1 MKKFLLFIA
10 ATALAGTTYA
20 QSISFKKDWGQILSV
35 QKAPYVKH
43 LMTQRRHNAPARV
56 TESQTADDIIYSVEG
71 EERSYYRKTTAYFVA
86 AGSVQQ
92 ARMEGS
98 ACNVVLGYENKVYVY
113 NPITQ
118 YDTYSYIVGQR
129 DGDTITFHTPQIV
142 DVQYNEDYTE
152 STNIYATKFRKKKL
166 SATTY
171 TFVADSINTDLKY
184 VIKGDSISLVGG
196 DSIML
201 ALANAEGTWGGY
213 GNAGDVLRK
222 FTDTTVEVPADAE
235 ELTYAMKCSDGTGK
249 GVSVVFKDNDIYI
262 KGIASAHPDSWVK
275 GNVVGSTITIPSMQY
290 LGLNETYGYYFY
302 LAGAKKKEVYDPSDD
317 VTYIEYELVPN
328 ITMTLDEKSRTFKTD
343 LSLLYNAGNGML
355 SYDAAYDSPEFSPFN
370 DVATTPATPIIST
383 YMEYNEDVG
392 YGGLV
397 FTLPTEDVN
406 GNWINPEKMK
416 YIIYGDDKAY
426 EFTTD
431 LYTGIEENMT
441 EVPYSFTDDLD
452 FVLQDGEHIIF
463 LYEGGY
469 SKMGV
474 QSVYYGGDERTVS
487 PIVYQ
492 TSDGIKVKTTAPV
505 STEFYDLQGRR
516 LNNPTSGLTI
526 MKAIYADG
534 SVKTIKYIAK

>member
-1 MKKFLLFIA
+1 MKKFLLLIA

-20 QSISFKKDWGQILSV
+20 QSITFKKDWGQILSV
-35 QKAPYVKH
+35 QKAPNVKH
-43 LMTQRRHNAPARV
+43 LMAPHRHNAPARV
-56 TESQTADDIIYSVEG
+56 TESQTADDIIYSAEG

-92 ARMEGS
+92 AKMEGS
-98 ACNVVLGYENKVYVY
+98 ACNIVLGDENKVYVY

-166 SATTY
+166 SATSY

-222 FTDTTVEVPADAE
+222 FTDTTIEVPADAE

-275 GNVVGSTITIPSMQY
+275 GNIVGSTITIPAMQY

-302 LAGAKKKEVYDPSDD
+302 LAGAKRKEVYDPSDD

-370 DVATTPATPIIST
+370 DVATTPVTPIIST
-383 YMEYNEDVG
+383 YMEYNEDAG
-392 YGGLV
+392 YGGLI

-441 EVPYSFTDDLD
+441 EIPYSFTDDLD
-452 FVLQDGEHIIF
+452 FTLQDGEHIVY
-463 LYEGGY
+463 LYEGGF

-474 QSVYYGGDERTVS
+474 QSVYYGGGERTVS

-492 TSDGIKVKTTAPV
+492 TSDGIKVKTSVPV
-505 STEFYDLQGRR
+505 TTEFYDLQGRR
-516 LNNPTSGLTI
+516 LTNPTLGLTI

>member
-1 MKKFLLFIA
+1 MKKFLLLIA

-20 QSISFKKDWGQILSV
+20 QSITFKKDWGQILSV

-56 TESQTADDIIYSVEG
+56 TESQTADDIIYSAEG
-71 EERSYYRKTTAYFVA
+71 EKRSYYRKTTAYFVA

-92 ARMEGS
+92 AKMEGS
-98 ACNVVLGYENKVYVY
+98 ACNIVLGDENKVYVY

-166 SATTY
+166 SATSY
-171 TFVADSINTDLKY
+171 TFVADSVNTDLKY

-275 GNVVGSTITIPSMQY
+275 GNIVGSTITIPSMQY

-302 LAGAKKKEVYDPSDD
+302 LAGAKRKEVYDPSDD

-343 LSLLYNAGNGML
+343 LSLLYNAGKGML

-383 YMEYNEDVG
+383 YMEYNEDAG
-392 YGGLV
+392 YGGLI

-431 LYTGIEENMT
+431 LYTSIEENMT
-441 EVPYSFTDDLD
+441 EIPYSFTDDLD
-452 FVLQDGEHIIF
+452 FTLQDGEHIVY
-463 LYEGGY
+463 LYEGGF

-474 QSVYYGGDERTVS
+474 QSVYYGGGERTVS

-492 TSDGIKVKTTAPV
+492 TSDGIKVKTSVPV
-505 STEFYDLQGRR
+505 TTEFYDLQGRR
-516 LNNPTSGLTI
+516 LTNPTLGLTI

>member
-1 MKKFLLFIA
+1 MKKFLLLIA

-20 QSISFKKDWGQILSV
+20 QSITFKKDWGQILSV
-35 QKAPYVKH
+35 QKAPNVKH
-43 LMTQRRHNAPARV
+43 LMAPHRHNAPARV
-56 TESQTADDIIYSVEG
+56 TESQTADDIIYSAEG

-98 ACNVVLGYENKVYVY
+98 ACNVVLGDENKVYVY

-118 YDTYSYIVGQR
+118 YDTYSYIVGQC

-166 SATTY
+166 SATSY

-275 GNVVGSTITIPSMQY
+275 GNIVGSTITIPSMQY

-302 LAGAKKKEVYDPSDD
+302 LAGAKRKEVYDPSDD

-328 ITMTLDEKSRTFKTD
+328 ITMTLEEKSRTFKTD
-343 LSLLYNAGNGML
+343 LSLLYNAGNGIL

-383 YMEYNEDVG
+383 YMEYNEDAG
-392 YGGLV
+392 YGGLI

-441 EVPYSFTDDLD
+441 EIPYSFTDDLD
-452 FVLQDGEHIIF
+452 FTLQDGEHIVY
-463 LYEGGY
+463 LYEGGF

-474 QSVYYGGDERTVS
+474 QSVYYGGGERTVS

-492 TSDGIKVKTTAPV
+492 TSDGIKVKTSVPV
-505 STEFYDLQGRR
+505 TTEFYDLQGRR
-516 LNNPTSGLTI
+516 LTNPTLGLTI

>member
-1 MKKFLLFIA
+1 MKKFLYLLA

-20 QSISFKKDWGQILSV
+20 QSITFKKDWGQILSV

-43 LMTQRRHNAPARV
+43 LMAPHRHNAPARV

-92 ARMEGS
+92 AKMEGS
-98 ACNVVLGYENKVYVY
+98 ACNIVLGDENKVYVY

-166 SATTY
+166 SATSY
-171 TFVADSINTDLKY
+171 TFVADSVNTDLKY

-201 ALANAEGTWGGY
+201 ALANVEGTWGGY

-275 GNVVGSTITIPSMQY
+275 GNIVGSTITIPSMQY

-302 LAGAKKKEVYDPSDD
+302 LAGAKRKEVYDPSDD

-343 LSLLYNAGNGML
+343 LSLLYNAGNGIL

-383 YMEYNEDVG
+383 YMEYNEDAG
-392 YGGLV
+392 YGGLI

-441 EVPYSFTDDLD
+441 EIPYSFTDDLD
-452 FVLQDGEHIIF
+452 FTLQDGEHIVY
-463 LYEGGY
+463 LYEGGF

-474 QSVYYGGDERTVS
+474 QSVYYGGGERTVS

-516 LNNPTSGLTI
+516 LTSPTLGLTI

>member
-1 MKKFLLFIA
+1 MKKILYLLA

-20 QSISFKKDWGQILSV
+20 QSITFKKDWGQILSV

-56 TESQTADDIIYSVEG
+56 TESQTADDIIYSAEG
-71 EERSYYRKTTAYFVA
+71 EKRSYYRKTTAYFVA

-92 ARMEGS
+92 AKMEGS
-98 ACNVVLGYENKVYVY
+98 ACNIVLGDENKVYVY

-166 SATTY
+166 SATSY
-171 TFVADSINTDLKY
+171 TFVADSVNTDLKY
-184 VIKGDSISLVGG
+184 IIKGDSISLVGG

-275 GNVVGSTITIPSMQY
+275 GNIVGSTITIPSMQY

-302 LAGAKKKEVYDPSDD
+302 LAGAKRKEVYDPSDD

-343 LSLLYNAGNGML
+343 LSLLYNAGNGIL

-383 YMEYNEDVG
+383 YMEYNEDAG
-392 YGGLV
+392 YGGLI

-441 EVPYSFTDDLD
+441 EIPYSFTDDLD
-452 FVLQDGEHIIF
+452 FTLQDGEHIVY
-463 LYEGGY
+463 LYEGGF

-474 QSVYYGGDERTVS
+474 QSVYYGGGERTVS

-516 LNNPTSGLTI
+516 LNNPTLGLTI
-526 MKAIYADG
+526 MKVTYTDG
-534 SVKTIKYIAK
+534 SVKTIK

>member
-20 QSISFKKDWGQILSV
+20 QSITFKKDWGQILSV

-56 TESQTADDIIYSVEG
+56 TESQTADDIIYSAEG
-71 EERSYYRKTTAYFVA
+71 EKRSYYRKTTAYFVA

-92 ARMEGS
+92 AKMEGS
-98 ACNVVLGYENKVYVY
+98 ACNIVLGDENKVYVY

-166 SATTY
+166 SATSY

-275 GNVVGSTITIPSMQY
+275 GNVAGSTITIPSMQY
-290 LGLNETYGYYFY
+290 LELNETYGYYFY
-302 LAGAKKKEVYDPSDD
+302 LAGAKRKEVYDPSDD

-343 LSLLYNAGNGML
+343 LSLLYNAGNGIL

-383 YMEYNEDVG
+383 YMEYNEDAG
-392 YGGLV
+392 YGGLI

-441 EVPYSFTDDLD
+441 EIPYSFTDDLD
-452 FVLQDGEHIIF
+452 FTLQDGEHIVY
-463 LYEGGY
+463 LYEGGF

-474 QSVYYGGDERTVS
+474 QSVYYGGGERTVS

-516 LNNPTSGLTI
+516 LNNPTLGLTI
-526 MKAIYADG
+526 MKVTYTDG

>member
-1 MKKFLLFIA
+1 MKKFLLLIA

-20 QSISFKKDWGQILSV
+20 QSITFKKDWGQILSV

-56 TESQTADDIIYSVEG
+56 TESQTADDIIYSAEG

-98 ACNVVLGYENKVYVY
+98 ACNIVLGDEKKVYVY

-370 DVATTPATPIIST
+370 DVATTPATPTIST
-383 YMEYNEDVG
+383 YMEYNEDAG

-452 FVLQDGEHIIF
+452 FVLQDGEHIVF

-516 LNNPTSGLTI
+516 LNNPTPGLTI

>member
-1 MKKFLLFIA
+1 MKKFLLLIA

-20 QSISFKKDWGQILSV
+20 QSITFKKDWGQILSV

-56 TESQTADDIIYSVEG
+56 TESQTADDIIYSAEG

-98 ACNVVLGYENKVYVY
+98 ACNIVLGDENKVYVY

-370 DVATTPATPIIST
+370 DVATTPATPTIST
-383 YMEYNEDVG
+383 YMEYNEDAG

-452 FVLQDGEHIIF
+452 FVLQDGEHIVF

-516 LNNPTSGLTI
+516 LNNPTPGLTI

>member
-1 MKKFLLFIA
+1 MKKFLLLIA

-20 QSISFKKDWGQILSV
+20 QSITFKKDWGQILSV

-56 TESQTADDIIYSVEG
+56 TESQTADDIIYSAEG

-452 FVLQDGEHIIF
+452 FVLQDGEHIVF

-516 LNNPTSGLTI
+516 LNNPIPGLTI

>member
-1 MKKFLLFIA
+1 MKKFLLLIA

-20 QSISFKKDWGQILSV
+20 QSITFKKDWGQILSV
-35 QKAPYVKH
+35 QKAPNVKH
-43 LMTQRRHNAPARV
+43 LMAPHRHNAPARV
-56 TESQTADDIIYSVEG
+56 TESQTADDIIYSAEG

-98 ACNVVLGYENKVYVY
+98 ACNVVLGDENKVYVY

-166 SATTY
+166 SATSY

-275 GNVVGSTITIPSMQY
+275 GNIVGSTITIPSMQY

-302 LAGAKKKEVYDPSDD
+302 LAGAKRKEVYDPSDD

-328 ITMTLDEKSRTFKTD
+328 ITMTLEEKSRTFKTD
-343 LSLLYNAGNGML
+343 LSLLYNAGNGIL

-383 YMEYNEDVG
+383 YMEYNEDAG
-392 YGGLV
+392 YGGLI

-441 EVPYSFTDDLD
+441 EIPYSFTDDLD
-452 FVLQDGEHIIF
+452 FTLQDGEHIVY
-463 LYEGGY
+463 LYEGGF

-474 QSVYYGGDERTVS
+474 QSVYYGGGERTVS

-492 TSDGIKVKTTAPV
+492 TSDGIKVKTSVPV
-505 STEFYDLQGRR
+505 TTEFYDLQGRR
-516 LNNPTSGLTI
+516 LTNPTLGLTI

>member
-1 MKKFLLFIA
+1 MKKFLLLIA

-20 QSISFKKDWGQILSV
+20 QSITFKKDWGQILSV

-56 TESQTADDIIYSVEG
+56 TESQTADDIIYSAEG

-98 ACNVVLGYENKVYVY
+98 ACNIVLGDENKVYVY

-249 GVSVVFKDNDIYI
+249 GVSIVFKDNDIYI

-370 DVATTPATPIIST
+370 DVATTPATPTIST
-383 YMEYNEDVG
+383 YMEYNEDAG

-452 FVLQDGEHIIF
+452 FVLQDGEHIVF

-516 LNNPTSGLTI
+516 LNNPTPGLTI

>member
-1 MKKFLLFIA
+1 MKKILYLLA

-20 QSISFKKDWGQILSV
+20 QSITFKKDWGQILSV

-56 TESQTADDIIYSVEG
+56 TESQTADDIIYSAEG
-71 EERSYYRKTTAYFVA
+71 EKRSYYRKTTAYFVA

-92 ARMEGS
+92 AKMEGS
-98 ACNVVLGYENKVYVY
+98 ACNIVLGDENKVYVY

-166 SATTY
+166 STTSY
-171 TFVADSINTDLKY
+171 TFVADSVNTDLKY

-275 GNVVGSTITIPSMQY
+275 GNIVGSTITIPSMQY

-302 LAGAKKKEVYDPSDD
+302 LAGAKRKEVYDPSDD

-343 LSLLYNAGNGML
+343 LSLLYNAGNGIL

-383 YMEYNEDVG
+383 YMEYNEDAG
-392 YGGLV
+392 YGGLI

-441 EVPYSFTDDLD
+441 EIPYSFTDDLD
-452 FVLQDGEHIIF
+452 FTLQDGEHIVY
-463 LYEGGY
+463 LYEGGF

-474 QSVYYGGDERTVS
+474 QSVYYGGGERTVS

-516 LNNPTSGLTI
+516 LNNPTLGLTI
-526 MKAIYADG
+526 MKVTYTDG
-534 SVKTIKYIAK
+534 SVKTIKYNAK

>member
-1 MKKFLLFIA
+1 MKKFLLLIA

-20 QSISFKKDWGQILSV
+20 QSITFKKDWGQILSV
-35 QKAPYVKH
+35 QKAPNVKH

-98 ACNVVLGYENKVYVY
+98 ACNVVLGDENKVYVY

-166 SATTY
+166 SATSY

-275 GNVVGSTITIPSMQY
+275 GNIVGSTITIPSMQY

-302 LAGAKKKEVYDPSDD
+302 LAGAKRKEVYDPSDD

-343 LSLLYNAGNGML
+343 LTLLYNAGNGIL

-383 YMEYNEDVG
+383 YMEYNEDAG
-392 YGGLV
+392 YGGLI

-441 EVPYSFTDDLD
+441 EIPYSFTDDLD
-452 FVLQDGEHIIF
+452 FTLQDGEHIVY
-463 LYEGGY
+463 LYEGGF

-474 QSVYYGGDERTVS
+474 QSVYYGGGERTVS

-492 TSDGIKVKTTAPV
+492 TSDGIKVKTSVPV
-505 STEFYDLQGRR
+505 TTEFYDLQGRR
-516 LNNPTSGLTI
+516 LTNPTLGLTI

>member
-1 MKKFLLFIA
+1 MKKFLLLIA

-20 QSISFKKDWGQILSV
+20 QSITFKKDWGQILSV

-56 TESQTADDIIYSVEG
+56 TESQTADDIIYSAEG

-98 ACNVVLGYENKVYVY
+98 ACNIVLGDENKVYVY

-370 DVATTPATPIIST
+370 DVATTPATPTIST
-383 YMEYNEDVG
+383 YMEYNEDAG

-452 FVLQDGEHIIF
+452 FVLQDGEHIVF

-505 STEFYDLQGRR
+505 STDFYDLQGRR
-516 LNNPTSGLTI
+516 LNNPTPGLTI

>member
-20 QSISFKKDWGQILSV
+20 QSITFKKDWGQILSV

-56 TESQTADDIIYSVEG
+56 TESQTADDIIYSAEG
-71 EERSYYRKTTAYFVA
+71 EKRSYYRKTTAYFVA

-92 ARMEGS
+92 AKMEGS
-98 ACNVVLGYENKVYVY
+98 ACNIVLGDENKVYVY

-166 SATTY
+166 SATSY

-275 GNVVGSTITIPSMQY
+275 GNIVGSTITIPSMQY

-302 LAGAKKKEVYDPSDD
+302 LAGAKRKEVYDPSDD

-328 ITMTLDEKSRTFKTD
+328 ITMTLEEKSRTFKTD
-343 LSLLYNAGNGML
+343 LSLLYNAGNGIL

-383 YMEYNEDVG
+383 YMEYNEDAG
-392 YGGLV
+392 YGGLI

-441 EVPYSFTDDLD
+441 EIPYSFTDDLD
-452 FVLQDGEHIIF
+452 FTLQDGEHIVY
-463 LYEGGY
+463 LYEGGF

-474 QSVYYGGDERTVS
+474 QSVYYGGGERTVS

-492 TSDGIKVKTTAPV
+492 TSDGIKVKTSVPV
-505 STEFYDLQGRR
+505 TTEFYDLQGRR
-516 LNNPTSGLTI
+516 LTNPTLGLTI

-534 SVKTIKYIAK
+534 SVKTIKYNAK

>member
-1 MKKFLLFIA
+1 MKKFLLLIA

-20 QSISFKKDWGQILSV
+20 QSITFKKDWGQILSV

-56 TESQTADDIIYSVEG
+56 TESQTADDIIYSAEG
-71 EERSYYRKTTAYFVA
+71 EKRSYYRKTTAYFVA

-92 ARMEGS
+92 AKMEGS
-98 ACNVVLGYENKVYVY
+98 ACNIVLGDENKVYVY

-166 SATTY
+166 SATSY
-171 TFVADSINTDLKY
+171 TFVVDSINTDLKY

-275 GNVVGSTITIPSMQY
+275 GNIVGSTITIPSMQY

-302 LAGAKKKEVYDPSDD
+302 LAGAKRKEVYDPSDD

-343 LSLLYNAGNGML
+343 LSLLYNAGNGIL

-383 YMEYNEDVG
+383 YMEYNEDAG
-392 YGGLV
+392 YGGLI

-441 EVPYSFTDDLD
+441 EIPYSFTDDLD
-452 FVLQDGEHIIF
+452 FTLQDGEHIVY
-463 LYEGGY
+463 LYEGGF

-474 QSVYYGGDERTVS
+474 QSVYYGGGERTVS

-516 LNNPTSGLTI
+516 LTNPTLGLTI

>member
-1 MKKFLLFIA
+1 MKKFLLLIA

-20 QSISFKKDWGQILSV
+20 QSITFKKDWGQILSV

-56 TESQTADDIIYSVEG
+56 TESQTADNIIYSAEG

-98 ACNVVLGYENKVYVY
+98 ACNIVLGDENKVYVY

-370 DVATTPATPIIST
+370 DVATTPATPTIST
-383 YMEYNEDVG
+383 YMEYNEDAG

-452 FVLQDGEHIIF
+452 FVLQDGEHIVF

-516 LNNPTSGLTI
+516 LNNPTPGLTI
-526 MKAIYADG
+526 MKTIYADG

>member
-1 MKKFLLFIA
+1 MKKFLLLIA

-20 QSISFKKDWGQILSV
+20 QSITFKKDWGQILSV
-35 QKAPYVKH
+35 QKAPNVKH
-43 LMTQRRHNAPARV
+43 LMAPHRHNAPARV
-56 TESQTADDIIYSVEG
+56 TESQTADDIIYSAEG

-98 ACNVVLGYENKVYVY
+98 ACNVVLGDENKVYVY

-166 SATTY
+166 SATSY

-222 FTDTTVEVPADAE
+222 FTDTTVEVPTDAE

-275 GNVVGSTITIPSMQY
+275 GNIVGSTITIPSMQY

-302 LAGAKKKEVYDPSDD
+302 LAGAKRKEVYDPSDD

-383 YMEYNEDVG
+383 YMEYNEDAG
-392 YGGLV
+392 YGGLI

-441 EVPYSFTDDLD
+441 EIPYSFTDDLD
-452 FVLQDGEHIIF
+452 FTLQDGEHIVY
-463 LYEGGY
+463 LYEGGF

-474 QSVYYGGDERTVS
+474 QSVYYGGGERTVS

-516 LNNPTSGLTI
+516 LTNPTLGLTI

>member
-1 MKKFLLFIA
+1 MKKFLLLIA

-20 QSISFKKDWGQILSV
+20 QSITFKKDWGQILSV
-35 QKAPYVKH
+35 QKAPNVKH
-43 LMTQRRHNAPARV
+43 LMAPHRHNAPARV
-56 TESQTADDIIYSVEG
+56 TESQTADDIIYSAEG

-98 ACNVVLGYENKVYVY
+98 ACNVVLGDENKVYVY

-166 SATTY
+166 SATSY

-222 FTDTTVEVPADAE
+222 FTDTTVEVPVDAE

-275 GNVVGSTITIPSMQY
+275 GNVAGSTITIPSMQY
-290 LGLNETYGYYFY
+290 LGLNKTYGYYFY
-302 LAGAKKKEVYDPSDD
+302 IAGAKRKEVYDPSDD

-328 ITMTLDEKSRTFKTD
+328 ITITLDEKSRTFKTD

-383 YMEYNEDVG
+383 YIEYNEDAG
-392 YGGLV
+392 YGGLI

-431 LYTGIEENMT
+431 FYTGIEENMT

-452 FVLQDGEHIIF
+452 FVLQDGEHIVY
-463 LYEGGY
+463 LYEGGF

-474 QSVYYGGDERTVS
+474 QSVYYGGGERTVS

-492 TSDGIKVKTTAPV
+492 TSDGIKVKTSVPV
-505 STEFYDLQGRR
+505 TTEFYDLQGRR
-516 LNNPTSGLTI
+516 LTNPTLGLTI

>member
-20 QSISFKKDWGQILSV
+20 QSITFKKDWGQILSV

-56 TESQTADDIIYSVEG
+56 TESQTADDIIYSAEG
-71 EERSYYRKTTAYFVA
+71 EKRSYYRKTTAYFVA

-92 ARMEGS
+92 AKMEGS
-98 ACNVVLGYENKVYVY
+98 ACNIVLGDENKVYVY

-166 SATTY
+166 SATSY

-290 LGLNETYGYYFY
+290 LGLNKTYGYYFY
-302 LAGAKKKEVYDPSDD
+302 LAGAKRKEVYDPSDD

-328 ITMTLDEKSRTFKTD
+328 ITMTLEEKSRTFKTD
-343 LSLLYNAGNGML
+343 LSLLYNAGKGML

-383 YMEYNEDVG
+383 YMEYNEDAG
-392 YGGLV
+392 YGGLI

-426 EFTTD
+426 ELTTD
-431 LYTGIEENMT
+431 FYTCIEENMT

-452 FVLQDGEHIIF
+452 FVLQDGEHIVY
-463 LYEGGY
+463 LYEGGF

-474 QSVYYGGDERTVS
+474 QSVYYGGGERTVS

-492 TSDGIKVKTTAPV
+492 TSDGIKVKTSVPV
-505 STEFYDLQGRR
+505 TTEFYDLQGRR
-516 LNNPTSGLTI
+516 LTNPTLGLTI

>member
-1 MKKFLLFIA
+1 MKKFLLLIA

-20 QSISFKKDWGQILSV
+20 QSITFKKDWGQILSV

-56 TESQTADDIIYSVEG
+56 TESQTADDIIYSAEG

-98 ACNVVLGYENKVYVY
+98 ACNIVLGDENKVYVY

-370 DVATTPATPIIST
+370 DVATTPATPTIST
-383 YMEYNEDVG
+383 YMEYNEDAG

-426 EFTTD
+426 EFTTH
-431 LYTGIEENMT
+431 LYTGREENMT

-452 FVLQDGEHIIF
+452 FVLQDGEHIVF

-516 LNNPTSGLTI
+516 LNNPTPGLTI

>member
-1 MKKFLLFIA
+1 MKKILYLLA

-20 QSISFKKDWGQILSV
+20 QSITFKKDWGQIISV

-56 TESQTADDIIYSVEG
+56 TESQTADDIIYSAEG
-71 EERSYYRKTTAYFVA
+71 EKRSYYRKTTAYFVA

-92 ARMEGS
+92 AKMEGS
-98 ACNVVLGYENKVYVY
+98 ACNIVLGDENKVYVY

-166 SATTY
+166 SATSY

-275 GNVVGSTITIPSMQY
+275 GNIVGSTITIPSMQY

-302 LAGAKKKEVYDPSDD
+302 LAGAKRKEVYDPSDD

-343 LSLLYNAGNGML
+343 LSLLYNAGNGIL

-383 YMEYNEDVG
+383 YMEYNEDAG
-392 YGGLV
+392 YGGLI

-441 EVPYSFTDDLD
+441 EIPYSFTDDLD
-452 FVLQDGEHIIF
+452 FTLQDGEHIVY
-463 LYEGGY
+463 LYEGGF

-474 QSVYYGGDERTVS
+474 QSVYYGGGERTVS

-516 LNNPTSGLTI
+516 LNNPTLGLTI
-526 MKAIYADG
+526 MKVTYTDG
-534 SVKTIKYIAK
+534 SVKTIKYNAK

>member
-1 MKKFLLFIA
+1 MKKILYLLA

-20 QSISFKKDWGQILSV
+20 QSITFKKDWGQILSV

-43 LMTQRRHNAPARV
+43 LITQRRHNAPARV
-56 TESQTADDIIYSVEG
+56 TESQTADDIIYSAEG
-71 EERSYYRKTTAYFVA
+71 EKRSYYRKTTAYFVA

-92 ARMEGS
+92 AKMEGS
-98 ACNVVLGYENKVYVY
+98 ACNIVLGDENKVYVY

-166 SATTY
+166 SATSY
-171 TFVADSINTDLKY
+171 TFVADSVNTDLKY

-222 FTDTTVEVPADAE
+222 FTDTTVEVPADAK

-275 GNVVGSTITIPSMQY
+275 GNIVGSTITIPSMQY

-302 LAGAKKKEVYDPSDD
+302 LAGAKRKEVYDPSDD

-343 LSLLYNAGNGML
+343 LSLLYNAGNGIL

-383 YMEYNEDVG
+383 YMEYNEDAG
-392 YGGLV
+392 YGGLI

-441 EVPYSFTDDLD
+441 EIPYSFTDDLD
-452 FVLQDGEHIIF
+452 FTLQDGEHIVY
-463 LYEGGY
+463 LYEGGF

-474 QSVYYGGDERTVS
+474 QSVYYGGGERTVS

-516 LNNPTSGLTI
+516 LNNPTLGLTI
-526 MKAIYADG
+526 MKVTYTDG

>member
-1 MKKFLLFIA
+1 MKKFLLLIA

-20 QSISFKKDWGQILSV
+20 QSITFKKDWGQILSV

-98 ACNVVLGYENKVYVY
+98 ACNVVLGDENKVYVY

-166 SATTY
+166 SATSY

-275 GNVVGSTITIPSMQY
+275 GNIAGSTITIPSMQY

-302 LAGAKKKEVYDPSDD
+302 LAGAKRKEVYDPSDD

-328 ITMTLDEKSRTFKTD
+328 ITMTLEEKSRTFKTD
-343 LSLLYNAGNGML
+343 LSLLYNAGNGIL

-383 YMEYNEDVG
+383 YMEYNEDAG
-392 YGGLV
+392 YGGLI

-441 EVPYSFTDDLD
+441 EIPYSFTDDLD
-452 FVLQDGEHIIF
+452 FTLQDGEHIVY
-463 LYEGGY
+463 LYEGGF

-474 QSVYYGGDERTVS
+474 QSVYYGGGERTVS

-492 TSDGIKVKTTAPV
+492 TSDGIKVKTSVPV
-505 STEFYDLQGRR
+505 TTEFYDLQGRR
-516 LNNPTSGLTI
+516 LTNPTLGLTI

>member
-1 MKKFLLFIA
+1 
-10 ATALAGTTYA
+10 
-20 QSISFKKDWGQILSV
+20 
-35 QKAPYVKH
+35 
-43 LMTQRRHNAPARV
+43 MTQRRHNAPARV
-56 TESQTADDIIYSVEG
+56 TESQTADDIIYSAEG

-98 ACNVVLGYENKVYVY
+98 ACNIVLGDENKVYVY

-370 DVATTPATPIIST
+370 DVATTPATPTIST
-383 YMEYNEDVG
+383 YMEYNEDAG

-452 FVLQDGEHIIF
+452 FVLQDGEHIVF

-516 LNNPTSGLTI
+516 LNNPTPGLTI

>member
-1 MKKFLLFIA
+1 MKKFLLLIV

-43 LMTQRRHNAPARV
+43 LMAPHRHNAPARV
-56 TESQTADDIIYSVEG
+56 TESQTADDIIYSAEG

-98 ACNVVLGYENKVYVY
+98 ACNVVLGDENKVYVY

-275 GNVVGSTITIPSMQY
+275 GNIVGSTITIPSMQY

-302 LAGAKKKEVYDPSDD
+302 LAGAKRKEVYDPSDD

-370 DVATTPATPIIST
+370 DVATTPVTPIIST
-383 YMEYNEDVG
+383 YMEYNEDAG
-392 YGGLV
+392 YGGLI

-441 EVPYSFTDDLD
+441 EIPYSFTDDLD
-452 FVLQDGEHIIF
+452 FTLQDGEHIVY
-463 LYEGGY
+463 LYEGGF

-474 QSVYYGGDERTVS
+474 QSVYYGGGERTVS

-492 TSDGIKVKTTAPV
+492 TSDGIKVKTSVPV
-505 STEFYDLQGRR
+505 TTEFYDLQGRR
-516 LNNPTSGLTI
+516 LTNPTLGLTI

>member
-20 QSISFKKDWGQILSV
+20 QSITFKKDWGQILSV
-35 QKAPYVKH
+35 QKAPNVKH
-43 LMTQRRHNAPARV
+43 LMAPHRHNAPARV
-56 TESQTADDIIYSVEG
+56 TESQTADDIIYSAEG

-98 ACNVVLGYENKVYVY
+98 ACNVVLGDENKVYVY

-166 SATTY
+166 SATSY

-275 GNVVGSTITIPSMQY
+275 GNIVGSTITIPSMQY

-302 LAGAKKKEVYDPSDD
+302 LAGAKRKEVYDPSDD

-328 ITMTLDEKSRTFKTD
+328 ITMTLEEKSRTFKTD
-343 LSLLYNAGNGML
+343 LSLLYNAGNGIL

-383 YMEYNEDVG
+383 YMEYNEDAG
-392 YGGLV
+392 YGGLI

-441 EVPYSFTDDLD
+441 EIPYSFTDDLD
-452 FVLQDGEHIIF
+452 FTLQDGEHIVY
-463 LYEGGY
+463 LYEGGF

-474 QSVYYGGDERTVS
+474 QSVYYGGGERTVS

-492 TSDGIKVKTTAPV
+492 TSDGIKVKTSVPV
-505 STEFYDLQGRR
+505 TTEFYDLQGRR
-516 LNNPTSGLTI
+516 LTNPTLGLTI

>member
-1 MKKFLLFIA
+1 MKKFLLLIA

-20 QSISFKKDWGQILSV
+20 QSITFKKDWGQILSV

-56 TESQTADDIIYSVEG
+56 TESQTADNIIYSAEG

-92 ARMEGS
+92 AKMEGS
-98 ACNVVLGYENKVYVY
+98 ACNIVLGDENKVYVY

-370 DVATTPATPIIST
+370 DVATTPATPTIST
-383 YMEYNEDVG
+383 YMEYNEDAG

-441 EVPYSFTDDLD
+441 EVSYSFTDDLD
-452 FVLQDGEHIIF
+452 FVLQDGEHIVF

-516 LNNPTSGLTI
+516 LNNPTPGLTI

>member
-1 MKKFLLFIA
+1 MKKFLLLIA

-20 QSISFKKDWGQILSV
+20 QSITFKKDWGQILSV

-56 TESQTADDIIYSVEG
+56 TESQTADDIIYSAEG

-86 AGSVQQ
+86 ASSVQQ

-98 ACNVVLGYENKVYVY
+98 ACNIVLGDENKVYVY

-370 DVATTPATPIIST
+370 DVATTPATPTIST
-383 YMEYNEDVG
+383 YMEYNEDAG

-452 FVLQDGEHIIF
+452 FVLQDGEHIVF

-516 LNNPTSGLTI
+516 LNNPTPGLTI

>member
-1 MKKFLLFIA
+1 MKKFLLLIA

-20 QSISFKKDWGQILSV
+20 QSITFKKDWGQILSV

-56 TESQTADDIIYSVEG
+56 TESQTADDIIYSAEG

-98 ACNVVLGYENKVYVY
+98 ACNVVLGDENKVYVY

-166 SATTY
+166 STTSY

-275 GNVVGSTITIPSMQY
+275 GNVAGSTITIPSMQY

-302 LAGAKKKEVYDPSDD
+302 LAGAKRKEVYDPSDD

-328 ITMTLDEKSRTFKTD
+328 ITMTLEEKSRTFKTD
-343 LSLLYNAGNGML
+343 LSLLYNAGNGIL

-383 YMEYNEDVG
+383 YMEYNEDAG
-392 YGGLV
+392 YGGLI

-441 EVPYSFTDDLD
+441 EIPYSFTDDLD
-452 FVLQDGEHIIF
+452 FTLQDGEHIVY
-463 LYEGGY
+463 LYEGGF

-474 QSVYYGGDERTVS
+474 QSVYYGGGERTVS

-492 TSDGIKVKTTAPV
+492 TSDGIKVKTSVPV
-505 STEFYDLQGRR
+505 TTEFYDLQGRR
-516 LNNPTSGLTI
+516 LTNPTLGLTI

>member
-1 MKKFLLFIA
+1 MKKFLLLIA

-56 TESQTADDIIYSVEG
+56 TGSQTADDIIYSAEG

-98 ACNVVLGYENKVYVY
+98 ACNVVLGDENKVYVY

-275 GNVVGSTITIPSMQY
+275 GNVAGSTITIPSMQY
-290 LGLNETYGYYFY
+290 LGLNKTYGYYFY
-302 LAGAKKKEVYDPSDD
+302 LAGAKRKKVYDPSDD

-383 YMEYNEDVG
+383 YMEYNEDAG

-452 FVLQDGEHIIF
+452 FVLQDGEHIVF

-469 SKMGV
+469 SKRGV
-474 QSVYYGGDERTVS
+474 QSVYYGGGERTVS

-516 LNNPTSGLTI
+516 LNNPTPGLTI

>member
-1 MKKFLLFIA
+1 MKKILYLLA

-20 QSISFKKDWGQILSV
+20 QSITFKKDWGQIISV

-43 LMTQRRHNAPARV
+43 LITQRRHNAPARV
-56 TESQTADDIIYSVEG
+56 TESQTADDIIYSAEG
-71 EERSYYRKTTAYFVA
+71 EKRSYYRKTTAYFVA

-92 ARMEGS
+92 AKMEGS
-98 ACNVVLGYENKVYVY
+98 ACNIVLGDENKVYVY

-166 SATTY
+166 SATSY
-171 TFVADSINTDLKY
+171 TFVADSVNTDLKY

-249 GVSVVFKDNDIYI
+249 GVSVVFKDNDLYI

-275 GNVVGSTITIPSMQY
+275 GNIVGSTITIPSMQY

-302 LAGAKKKEVYDPSDD
+302 LAGAKRKEVYDPSDD

-343 LSLLYNAGNGML
+343 LSLLYNAGNGIL

-370 DVATTPATPIIST
+370 DVATTPVTPIIST
-383 YMEYNEDVG
+383 YMEYNEDAG
-392 YGGLV
+392 YGGLI

-441 EVPYSFTDDLD
+441 EIPYSFTDDLD
-452 FVLQDGEHIIF
+452 FTLQDGEHIVY
-463 LYEGGY
+463 LYEGGF

-474 QSVYYGGDERTVS
+474 QSVYYGGGERTVS

-516 LNNPTSGLTI
+516 LNNPTLGLTI
-526 MKAIYADG
+526 MKVTYTDG
-534 SVKTIKYIAK
+534 SVKTIKYNAK

>member
-20 QSISFKKDWGQILSV
+20 QSITFKKDWGQILSV
-35 QKAPYVKH
+35 QKAPNVKH
-43 LMTQRRHNAPARV
+43 LMAPHRHNAPARV
-56 TESQTADDIIYSVEG
+56 TESQTADDIIYSAEG

-92 ARMEGS
+92 AKMEGS
-98 ACNVVLGYENKVYVY
+98 ACNIVLGDENKVYVY

-166 SATTY
+166 SATSY

-222 FTDTTVEVPADAE
+222 FTDTTIEVPADAE

-275 GNVVGSTITIPSMQY
+275 GNIVGSTITIPSMQY

-302 LAGAKKKEVYDPSDD
+302 LAGAKRKEVYDPSDD

-343 LSLLYNAGNGML
+343 LSLLYNAGNGIL

-383 YMEYNEDVG
+383 YMEYNEDAG
-392 YGGLV
+392 YGGLI

-441 EVPYSFTDDLD
+441 EIPYSFTDDLD
-452 FVLQDGEHIIF
+452 FTLQDGEHIVY
-463 LYEGGY
+463 LYEGGF

-474 QSVYYGGDERTVS
+474 QSVYYGGGERTVS

-492 TSDGIKVKTTAPV
+492 TSDGIKVKTSVPV
-505 STEFYDLQGRR
+505 TTEFYDLQGRR
-516 LNNPTSGLTI
+516 LTNPTLGLTI

>member
-1 MKKFLLFIA
+1 MKKILYLLA

-20 QSISFKKDWGQILSV
+20 QSITFKKDWGQIISV

-56 TESQTADDIIYSVEG
+56 TESQTADDIIYSAEG
-71 EERSYYRKTTAYFVA
+71 EKRSYYRKTTAYFVA

-92 ARMEGS
+92 AKMEGS
-98 ACNVVLGYENKVYVY
+98 ACNIVLGDENKVYVY

-166 SATTY
+166 SATSY
-171 TFVADSINTDLKY
+171 TFVADSVNTDLKY

-275 GNVVGSTITIPSMQY
+275 GNIVGSTITIPSMQF

-302 LAGAKKKEVYDPSDD
+302 LAGAKRKEVYDPSDD

-343 LSLLYNAGNGML
+343 LSLLYNAGNGIL

-383 YMEYNEDVG
+383 YMEYNEDAG
-392 YGGLV
+392 YGGLI

-441 EVPYSFTDDLD
+441 EIPYSFTDDLD
-452 FVLQDGEHIIF
+452 FTLQDGEHIVY
-463 LYEGGY
+463 LYEGGF

-474 QSVYYGGDERTVS
+474 QSVYYGGGERTVS

-516 LNNPTSGLTI
+516 LNNPTLGLTI
-526 MKAIYADG
+526 MKVTYTDG
-534 SVKTIKYIAK
+534 SVKTIKYNAK